1 MARLISLGAA
11 QLGPIAK
18 DESKADVVERLI
30 ALLHDADEQAI
41 EVLVYPELA
50 LTTFFPRW
58 WIEDPSEFDHY
69 YHSEMPDRDTQPL
82 FDEAKRLGIGFAL
95 GYAEL
100 STDGDGTVHRY
111 NTTIL
116 VDGEGKEVGKYRKV
130 HIPGHSDHEPWRE
143 FQHAERH
150 YFEPGDD
157 FPVYRGFGGLVGM
170 AISNDRL
177 VRFSKAFRQIDQVE
191 KPLRTAIHR

>member
-18 DESKADVVERLI
+18 DESKTDVVERLI

-41 EVLVYPELA
+41 ELLVYPELA

-58 WIEDPSEFDHY
+58 WTEDPAEFDHY
-69 YHSEMPDRDTQPL
+69 YHSAMPDLDTQPL
-82 FDEAKRLGIGFAL
+82 FDEAKRLRIGFAL

-100 STDGDGTVHRY
+100 STDGDGLVHRY

-116 VDGEGKEVGKYRKV
+116 VDREGNEVGKYRKV
-130 HIPGHSDHEPWRE
+130 HIPGHKDHEPWRD
-143 FQHAERH
+143 FQHALTALRASWTLGE
-150 YFEPGDD
+150 
-157 FPVYRGFGGLVGM
+157 
-170 AISNDRL
+170 SSW
-177 VRFSKAFRQIDQVE
+177 FS
-191 KPLRTAIHR
+191 TAHRNIVLIREICLLM